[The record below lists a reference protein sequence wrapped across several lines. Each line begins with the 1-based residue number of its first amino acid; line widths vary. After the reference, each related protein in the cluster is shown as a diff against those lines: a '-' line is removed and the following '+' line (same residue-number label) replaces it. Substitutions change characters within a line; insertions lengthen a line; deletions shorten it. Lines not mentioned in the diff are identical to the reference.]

1 MSKVDPTGFEAALA
15 TIPEGQLSERQHRIA
30 AGIALINDEGLSTHE
45 AARRVSI
52 PQATLYRYHRGQVA
66 LNQEMPAERDLEAVT
81 RASYDISQIAA
92 DAILDSLAN
101 EREDWKPGD
110 LIKAYGVATDK
121 VIAINRK
128 AAPPDESAA
137 AALVGVLAK
146 AFEGKSVT
154 VTEADPVEQA
164 VEVEATSE

>member
-1 MSKVDPTGFEAALA
+1 MFLPRPLNSYNP
-15 TIPEGQLSERQHRIA
+15 
-30 AGIALINDEGLSTHE
+30 N
-45 AARRVSI
+45 
-52 PQATLYRYHRGQVA
+52 RY
-66 LNQEMPAERDLEAVT
+66 
-81 RASYDISQIAA
+81 
-92 DAILDSLAN
+92 AN
-101 EREDWKPGD
+101 GW
-110 LIKAYGVATDK
+110 AYGVATDK